1 MSPRLRILQ
10 RLRNVGLAE
19 RLLGQK
25 KRFQRRRPSAFGVT
39 VAGAGAYL
47 AGRVANG
54 RSRFSTD
61 ARPSDPFEDSFAA
74 RASADDPRRKLYDQW
89 RDLAFVATALD
100 ELDRLHGVSGA
111 QLPRRID
118 APGHLG
124 DVPRRDSR
132 DETDDGDALDRRAVE
147 TRAWTHRAVQSI
159 RARFDAARRA
169 LEPVR
174 RLDFERRRAAEL
186 EARPAGRVLAFP
198 SGNSFRIPEAF
209 APGSAR
215 RSTSLP

>member
-1 MSPRLRILQ
+1 MSPRLRILE

-19 RLLGQK
+19 RLLGRQE
-25 KRFQRRRPSAFGVT
+25 RRSRARRPSVFGVT
-39 VAGAGAYL
+39 VAGAGAFL
-47 AGRVANG
+47 AGRTTNG
-54 RSRFSTD
+54 RARFD
-61 ARPSDPFEDSFAA
+61 AEARLRDRFEDSFAA
-74 RASADDPRRKLYDQW
+74 RASPEDPRRKLYDQW

-100 ELDRLHGVSGA
+100 ELDRLHGVGPRQS
-111 QLPRRID
+111 PRRIEPD
-118 APGHLG
+118 PHE
-124 DVPRRDSR
+124 PRRDAH
-132 DETDDGDALDRRAVE
+132 DDTDDGDELDRRAAQA
-147 TRAWTHRAVQSI
+147 RAWTQHAVRRI

-186 EARPAGRVLAFP
+186 DARQAGRILAFP

-209 APGSAR
+209 ALGAVR